1 MKNKSISLKDRI
13 TKYVYNHDGWVHK
26 GKLGRMA
33 VVEWGYE
40 NENMGRRC
48 RELVNEGIFERR
60 IEKGCV
66 EYKCEI
72 LPFHLKELTSEEILR
87 YSVG

>member
-13 TKYVYNHDGWVHK
+13 TKYVYNSDGWVN
-26 GKLGRMA
+26 GGTLERLA
-33 VVEWGYE
+33 SENGYKSS
-40 NENMGRRC
+40 NCSRRA
-48 RELVNEGIFERR
+48 RELANEGIFERR

-87 YSVG
+87 YSVS